1 MCPKSALHSV
11 NSKVSNQRA
20 LPYSSSASFRK
31 GRGSVKTIVRDGAR
45 EGSSFFSHK
54 RSTKKFPGREISQLA
69 AYKKLR
75 FH

>member
-1 MCPKSALHSV
+1 MFPKSALHSV

-20 LPYSSSASFRK
+20 LPYSSSASIRK
-31 GRGSVKTIVRDGAR
+31 GRGSVKTTVRDGAR
-45 EGSSFFSHK
+45 EGRSFFSHK

>member
-11 NSKVSNQRA
+11 NSKVSNQRV
-20 LPYSSSASFRK
+20 LPYSCSTSFRK

-45 EGSSFFSHK
+45 EGRSFFSHK
-54 RSTKKFPGREISQLA
+54 RSTKKFPGREISQQA